1 MLSDK
6 IFEKLSSHLKQSLF
20 KALQLTEE
28 MGQATTEPL
37 HLLIGL
43 SQQKGSMSAELLTG
57 LQIKTEK
64 LKDFLATSFNS
75 EISDQEK
82 NTKVTFSENAWEIIL
97 KALKISYLNNH
108 LYVGTEHLLSAILEY
123 KDSKIEEFLIKQ
135 GIDSHILRNKSN
147 QLIESTG
154 KLNEII
160 GDFKTTKITSEKNQ
174 KEPESTL
181 DYFGRNLTNEETQKN
196 IDPVIGRNQEIDRII
211 QIICRRQ
218 KNNPLLLGDPG
229 VGKTAIIEGLAK
241 KILAGQV
248 PPVLLNK
255 KIYSLDLTSLV
266 AGTSF
271 RGEFEARIKDVINEA
286 TNRGDV
292 ILFIDEIHQII
303 GAGSSIG
310 NNMDAGNILKPAL
323 ARGELKIIG
332 ATTFTD
338 FKKTI
343 EKDTALARR
352 FQTVKIAE
360 PTTEETINIINANKT
375 YFESF
380 HKTKITTEA
389 VETAVVL
396 SQKFI
401 TDKFL
406 PDKAID
412 LIDESCAKNT
422 AHKKPSPIKKQ
433 LQKINEEIKNL
444 EEKLREQI
452 KLENFE
458 TATLIKKEADVIVS
472 KIKKIEKK
480 IITAENK
487 ITKNITTKD
496 IALTLSKTTGIPIH
510 DLLHQGNAKNFQA
523 KIKKQIIG
531 QEKAL
536 KTIENIINRI
546 KVGLIDDNRPLAS
559 LLLIGP
565 SGVGK
570 TLTAKVIAKEFFG
583 SEKALVKLDMSE
595 YGEKFNASKLIGA
608 PAGYV
613 GYQEGGQLTEQIKR
627 QPYSL
632 VLFDEI
638 EKADPEIFNL
648 LLQILEDGEIT
659 DASGQKINFR
669 QTIIIM
675 TSNLG
680 SHHYQKQKNIGF
692 GSENKVSNIEN
703 AVLKEVKK
711 KFKPEFINRIDKIIT
726 YQPLNP
732 KALTQIATIELNR
745 LKEKINQ
752 KTKLNIVWDKSL
764 NQVLIKRSENIDDD
778 SEKGARAIKLLIK
791 NELEPILAENIIKN
805 RTHQKTLRIK
815 SKNGI
820 ITLT

>member
-37 HLLIGL
+37 HLLVGL
-43 SQQKGSMSAELLTG
+43 SQQRGSMSAELLANS
-57 LQIKTEK
+57 QIKTEQ
-64 LKDFLATSFNS
+64 LKDFLVISFNS
-75 EISDQEK
+75 ELSDQKK
-82 NTKVTFSENAWEIIL
+82 NKKITFSDNAWKIIL
-97 KALKISYLNNH
+97 KAVKISYLNDH

-135 GIDSHILRNKSN
+135 GIDSHILQTKAN
-147 QLIESTG
+147 QLIESTS
-154 KLNEII
+154 KLNEIV
-160 GDFKTTKITSEKNQ
+160 GDFKTTQTTSEKNQ

-181 DYFGRNLTNEETQKN
+181 DYFGRNLTNLEIQKN
-196 IDPVIGRNQEIDRII
+196 IDPVIGRTQEIDRII

-292 ILFIDEIHQII
+292 ILFIDEIHQIM

-332 ATTFTD
+332 ATTFAD

-352 FQTVKIAE
+352 FQTVKISE
-360 PTTEETINIINANKT
+360 PTPEETVNIITANKT

-389 VETAVVL
+389 IKTAVVL

-422 AHKKPSPIKKQ
+422 AQKKPSPIKKQ

-458 TATLIKKEADVIVS
+458 TATLIKKEADLIVS

-480 IITAENK
+480 IIESENK
-487 ITKNITTKD
+487 ITKNITDKD
-496 IALTLSKTTGIPIH
+496 IALTLSKTTGIPLN
-510 DLLHQGNAKNFQA
+510 DLLHQDNNKNFQA

-546 KVGLIDDNRPLAS
+546 KVGLTDDNRPLAS

-669 QTIIIM
+669 QTIVMM

-680 SHHYQKQKNIGF
+680 GHHYQQQKNIGF

-726 YQPLNP
+726 YQPLDQ
-732 KALTQIATIELNR
+732 KALTQITTIELNR

-764 NQVLIKRSENIDDD
+764 NQELIKRSENINDEF
-778 SEKGARAIKLLIK
+778 EKGARAIKLLIK

-805 RTHQKTLRIK
+805 PTDQKTLRIK